1 MGWNILSIPTTVEV
15 WEWINNF
22 IPHFT
27 GACDY
32 SSMLGLKLIH
42 VSKSDNSYSFY
53 HYTHI
58 LSLSI
63 VHCNN
68 SHDHFRKYYCNK
80 PVSIHCQKPQPQ
92 SPLALAL
99 GSVAAVRT
107 QEFVFEISSMA
118 LYIFLICSSSGNLV
132 GYIICYQRW
141 HITLRDDH
149 TWTNYFAAGV
159 SAKVM
164 VQWRV
169 LVPFRGLATRCLQQK
184 SHLCAATSDYY

>member
-1 MGWNILSIPTTVEV
+1 
-15 WEWINNF
+15 
-22 IPHFT
+22 
-27 GACDY
+27 
-32 SSMLGLKLIH
+32 MLGFKLIH
-42 VSKSDNSYSFY
+42 VSKSDPIYSFY

-58 LSLSI
+58 LGLYK
-63 VHCNN
+63 VYCAN
-68 SHDHFRKYYCNK
+68 SHDHFLKYYCNK
-80 PVSIHCQKPQPQ
+80 PVSIHCQEPQPQ

-107 QEFVFEISSMA
+107 QEFVFEMSSVV
-118 LYIFLICSSSGNLV
+118 LYIFLICSSSGDLV

-141 HITLRDDH
+141 HMPLRDDYM
-149 TWTNYFAAGV
+149 WTNYFAAGA

-184 SHLCAATSDYY
+184 SQLCAATSDCY